1 MRRAAARDV
10 QYPDV
15 AARDQVWV
23 ALLRGINLGRNKR
36 IAMADLRAAYEAAGC
51 GEVRTYIVS
60 GNVVFT
66 SDTGVRRRAVLA
78 KRLEAAVEDTCGV
91 AAWVALRTAA
101 EIAAVVDAHPFGGDT
116 SSTYVTFLQAKP
128 SAAAVRRL
136 EALDV
141 EPDLVAVVGTEV
153 YVRYPNG
160 LANGRLTGALLDKTL
175 GMQGTNRN
183 WRTVTRLAEM
193 ARA

>member
-1 MRRAAARDV
+1 MRRPDACGV
-10 QYPDV
+10 QYPGV

-23 ALLRGINLGRNKR
+23 ALLRGINLGRNRR
-36 IAMADLRAAYEAAGC
+36 IAMADLRAAYEGAGC
-51 GEVRTYIVS
+51 GDVRTYIAS

-66 SDTGVRRRAVLA
+66 CETGVRGRGELA
-78 KRLEAAVEDTCGV
+78 KRLEAAVEEACGV

-101 EIAAVVDAHPFGGDT
+101 EIAAVVDAHPFDDA

-128 SAAAVRRL
+128 PAAAVKRL

-141 EPDLVAVVGTEV
+141 EPDLVAVKGAEV
-153 YVRYPNG
+153 YVRYANG

-175 GMQGTNRN
+175 GVQGTNRN